1 MEGLCQDDCQLK
13 DYMRQK
19 SLKDVRDSFRTRIQL
34 REGIKG
40 NFRNKFKDGDMIC
53 KGCDLD
59 EDTRPHFMAC
69 KAYEEL

>member
-1 MEGLCQDDCQLK
+1 MTK
-13 DYMRQK
+13 
-19 SLKDVRDSFRTRIQL
+19 
-34 REGIKG
+34 IKG

-69 KAYEEL
+69 KAYEDLWDSKDMTKNEDIDEYFREVLVRMFKE